1 MTFVHPLGL
10 LGLIGIPIL
19 IIIYIIKTQYT
30 EQTVSSTFIWT
41 LSEKFLKKRN
51 PLSKVAGIISLIL
64 QILTILTLS
73 LAIAHPVI
81 ILPDAAQ
88 EYCLVI
94 DASASM
100 SMTDGESTRLDRAKA
115 QAKEIIDGSTD
126 GSVYTLVVVG
136 ETTYTVFEHLDNKK
150 QAMSLIDEVEPAHT
164 SDSMIDAIGIAQG
177 YFDENNGLVTYLFT
191 DKTYLQSN
199 NVNCVNVA
207 AAETNISLSDVVYE
221 LKNGIITVKGNITAF
236 TGEVEIELSLYS
248 DADITTPLA
257 TLTKAAGEEKS
268 EFVFEA
274 MLGTFE
280 YLRITAN
287 TTDALSLDNE
297 FILYNKESES
307 LYSTLIVSDRPF
319 FIQMAF
325 DAVTDSSV
333 AVVSTKDYAA
343 NKYRA
348 GLYIFDSYTPEELP
362 KDAAV
367 WFINPLGTVKDSG
380 FSFQSKESIESG
392 GKLTLSTASS
402 SLAKDLRDEIPATDI
417 NVSHFTKCGLY
428 KEFTTL
434 YSYQGNPI
442 IFAGTNNFGNR
453 QVVFALDFHESD
465 IVLTDTYIAIMRNLI
480 KFSFPDIIEK
490 TDYFVGETLEVN
502 VVANCES
509 IRIETPSNEI
519 SYLDTSRAVSE
530 YKLTEAGT
538 YTLTVN
544 VAGTQRVFRI
554 YAAVEEAER
563 NPVVTANSIELV
575 GEAGK
580 GGFDGKFDMMM
591 TLFIVLAVLFFA
603 DWGVYCYEK
612 HQLR

>member
-1 MTFVHPLGL
+1 MTFLHPWGL

-41 LSEKFLKKRN
+41 LSEKFLKKKN

-64 QILTILTLS
+64 QILSILTLS
-73 LAIAHPVI
+73 LAIAHPII

-100 SMTDGESTRLDRAKA
+100 SMTDGSSTRLDRAKSE
-115 QAKEIIDGSTD
+115 AKEVISDATE

-136 ETTYTVFEHLDNKK
+136 ETTYTVYEHLDSKK
-150 QAMSLIDEVEPAHT
+150 QALALIDEVAPAHT
-164 SDSMIDAIGIAQG
+164 SDSMIDACGIAQA
-177 YFDENNGLVTYLFT
+177 YFDENNGLITYLFT
-191 DKTYLQSN
+191 DKDYLYTN
-199 NVNCVNVA
+199 NINCVNVA
-207 AAETNISLSDVVYE
+207 ASESNVSLSDVVYE
-221 LKNGIITVKGNITAF
+221 LKNGVLTVKGSLTAF
-236 TGEVEIELSLYS
+236 KEDIEVELSLYS
-248 DADITTPLA
+248 NADTAPLQVITA
-257 TLTKAAGEEKS
+257 TAGAEKT
-268 EFVFEA
+268 EFVFDTL
-274 MLGTFE
+274 LGNFE
-280 YLRITAN
+280 YLRITATAN
-287 TTDALSLDNE
+287 DSLSLDNE
-297 FILYNKESES
+297 FIIYNKESES

-319 FIQMAF
+319 FIEMAF
-325 DAVTDSSV
+325 DAITDSTV
-333 AVVSTKDYAA
+333 EVISTKDYAA
-343 NKYRA
+343 NKYHA

-392 GKLTLSTASS
+392 GRLTLSTASS
-402 SLAKDLRDEIPATDI
+402 SIAKDLREEIPVSEI
-417 NVSHFTKCGLY
+417 SISHFTKCGLY

-434 YSYQGNPI
+434 YSYQGNPV
-442 IFAGTNNFGNR
+442 IFAGTNNYGNR

-465 IVLTDTYIAIMRNLI
+465 IVLSDAYIAIMRNLI
-480 KFSFPDIIEK
+480 GFSFPDIIDS
-490 TDYFVGETLEVN
+490 TGYFVGQTLEVN

-509 IRIETPSNEI
+509 IRIETPSNDI

-530 YKLTEAGT
+530 YKLTESGT

-544 VAGTQRVFRI
+544 VAGTQRVFKI
-554 YAAVEEAER
+554 YAAVDEAER
-563 NPVVTANSIELV
+563 NPDITANSIELV
-575 GEAGK
+575 GDAGK

>member
-1 MTFVHPLGL
+1 
-10 LGLIGIPIL
+10 
-19 IIIYIIKTQYT
+19 
-30 EQTVSSTFIWT
+30 
-41 LSEKFLKKRN
+41 
-51 PLSKVAGIISLIL
+51 
-64 QILTILTLS
+64 
-73 LAIAHPVI
+73 
-81 ILPDAAQ
+81 
-88 EYCLVI
+88 
-94 DASASM
+94 
-100 SMTDGESTRLDRAKA
+100 
-115 QAKEIIDGSTD
+115 
-126 GSVYTLVVVG
+126 
-136 ETTYTVFEHLDNKK
+136 NKK

-207 AAETNISLSDVVYE
+207 AQETNISLSDVVYE

-236 TGEVEIELSLYS
+236 ATDTEIELSLYS
-248 DADITTPLA
+248 NADNVSPLA

-417 NVSHFTKCGLY
+417 SISHFTKCGLY

>member
-1 MTFVHPLGL
+1 MTFLHPWGL

-41 LSEKFLKKRN
+41 LSEKFLKKKN

-64 QILTILTLS
+64 QVLSILTLS
-73 LAIAHPVI
+73 LAIAHPII

-100 SMTDGESTRLDRAKA
+100 SMTDGSSTRLDRAKSE
-115 QAKEIIDGSTD
+115 AKAVISDATE

-136 ETTYTVFEHLDNKK
+136 ETTYTVYEHLDSKK
-150 QAMSLIDEVEPAHT
+150 QALALIDEVAPAHT
-164 SDSMIDAIGIAQG
+164 SDSMIDACGIAQA
-177 YFDENNGLVTYLFT
+177 YFDENNGLITYLFT
-191 DKTYLQSN
+191 DKDYLYAN
-199 NVNCVNVA
+199 NINCVNVA
-207 AAETNISLSDVVYE
+207 ASESNVSLSDVVYE
-221 LKNGIITVKGNITAF
+221 LKNGVLTVKGSLTAF
-236 TGEVEIELSLYS
+236 KEDIEVELSLYS
-248 DADITTPLA
+248 NADTAPLQVITA
-257 TLTKAAGEEKS
+257 TAGAEKT
-268 EFVFEA
+268 EFVFDTL
-274 MLGTFE
+274 LGNFE
-280 YLRITAN
+280 YLRITA
-287 TTDALSLDNE
+287 TASDSLSLDNE
-297 FILYNKESES
+297 FIIYNKESES

-319 FIQMAF
+319 FIEMAF
-325 DAVTDSSV
+325 DAITDSTV
-333 AVVSTKDYAA
+333 EVISTKDYAA
-343 NKYRA
+343 NKYHA

-402 SLAKDLRDEIPATDI
+402 SIAKDLREEIPASEI
-417 NVSHFTKCGLY
+417 SISHFTKCGLY

-434 YSYQGNPI
+434 YSYQGNPV
-442 IFAGTNNFGNR
+442 IFAGTNNYGNR

-465 IVLTDTYIAIMRNLI
+465 IVLSDAYIAIMRNLI
-480 KFSFPDIIEK
+480 GFSFPDIIDS
-490 TDYFVGETLEVN
+490 TGYFVGQTLEVN

-509 IRIETPSNEI
+509 IRIETPSNDI

-544 VAGTQRVFRI
+544 VAGTQRVFKI
-554 YAAVEEAER
+554 YAAVDEAER
-563 NPVVTANSIELV
+563 NPDITANSIELV
-575 GEAGK
+575 GDAGK

>member
-100 SMTDGESTRLDRAKA
+100 SMTDGSSTRLDRAKA
-115 QAKEIIDGSTD
+115 EAKEIVDGATE

-136 ETTYTVFEHLDNKK
+136 ETTYTVYEHLDSKK
-150 QAMSLIDEVEPAHT
+150 QAIALIDEVQPAHT
-164 SDSMIDAIGIAQG
+164 ADSMIDACGIAQG

-191 DKTYLQSN
+191 DKDYLNTN
-199 NVNCVNVA
+199 NISCVNVA
-207 AAETNISLSDVVYE
+207 AGEKNVSLSDLTYE
-221 LKNGIITVKGNITAF
+221 LKNGILTVKGNITAF
-236 TGEVEIELSLYS
+236 TEDTEVELSLYS
-248 DADITTPLA
+248 DADNTLPLA
-257 TLTKAAGEEKS
+257 TLTKAAGAEKT
-268 EFVFEA
+268 EFTFEA
-274 MLGTFE
+274 MIGTFE
-280 YLRITAN
+280 YLRVTVGTA
-287 TTDALSLDNE
+287 DALSLDNE
-297 FILYNKESES
+297 IIIYNKESES

-319 FIQMAF
+319 FIEMAF
-325 DAVTDSSV
+325 DAITDSTV
-333 AVVSTKDYAA
+333 EVISTKDYAA
-343 NKYRA
+343 SRYRA

-392 GKLTLSTASS
+392 GKLTLSTGSS
-402 SLAKDLRDEIPATDI
+402 FIAKDLREEIPASEI
-417 NVSHFTKCGLY
+417 SVSHFTKCGLY

-442 IFAGTNNFGNR
+442 IFAGTNNYGNR

-465 IVLTDTYIAIMRNLI
+465 IVLSDPYIAIMRNLI
-480 KFSFPDIIEK
+480 KFSFPDIIDS
-490 TDYFVGETLEVN
+490 TGYFVGQTLEVN

-509 IRIETPSNEI
+509 IRIETPSNDI

-530 YKLTEAGT
+530 YELTEAGT

-544 VAGTQRVFRI
+544 VAGTQRVFKI
-554 YAAVEEAER
+554 YAAIDEAER
-563 NPVVTANSIELV
+563 NPVVTENSIELL

-591 TLFIVLAVLFFA
+591 TLFIVMAVLFFA